1 MPAER
6 RTRKAGAAVEAE
18 RTDAAAADT
27 ADTEQQRPTRR
38 RRTAAKT
45 EAPGPVAQPDASAAA
60 EPVDAPR
67 EETPPGESGRIRVKL
82 IRSTIGHRAGARG
95 TVRALGLHR
104 LNETVEVNDTVE
116 NRGMLRRIAFLV
128 EVTEAAGTSADGGG
142 DR

>member
-1 MPAER
+1 METEPTDTAAPGLAEAPQRRAPRRRAAAKPAATPDAAAE
-6 RTRKAGAAVEAE
+6 AGAA
-18 RTDAAAADT
+18 T
-27 ADTEQQRPTRR
+27 
-38 RRTAAKT
+38 
-45 EAPGPVAQPDASAAA
+45 AAA
-60 EPVDAPR
+60 EPPAPAATDDAAADSR
-67 EETPPGESGRIRVKL
+67 SATGRLRVKL

-128 EVTEAAGTSADGGG
+128 EVTEPAGTSTDGGG